1 MEQSTKKP
9 RSNYLGRFL
18 KPYWQLIIILIV
30 VVIAENGLNL
40 LIPKIVGN
48 SLDSFL
54 KNPDYNISTDLIF
67 LVFTL
72 VGILIFSLG
81 QVILSNYVSEKIARD
96 LRKSLSQ
103 KIATQSYNW
112 INNTGSS
119 ELLTNITSDVDS
131 VKNIISQGFVN
142 AFSAAVILIG
152 SVILLFNLNPSLTLI
167 AISVLPIVA
176 ITFGYVFKNVSK
188 FFRLAQENISRINN
202 VVNESIVGATLVRVL
217 NSQKWEENKFEK
229 VSQTSRNIG
238 YKIVNQFSMVIPI
251 VNLVSN
257 IATALILW
265 YGGNKV
271 ITGELSIG
279 QFSQFIN
286 YYNLLIMP
294 IFIISAVSNIISRSV
309 ISLGRIYTVLDSKKD
324 HKSELKDKAENT
336 VVKEIKGEVEFQN
349 IVLKYGQRT
358 ALKNVSFKIKPGTKN
373 AILGPTAA
381 GKTQIFSLLTSLVEP
396 DEGRILIDGIDLQD
410 FDKKSLFSQLGLVFQ
425 DSIIFNT
432 TLRENI
438 SFSEDFQKDKTKKNE
453 VDILLQKAIQTATL
467 EDLITSLPDGLETQI
482 SERGSNLSGGQKQR
496 LMLARS
502 LAINPKILLLDDFT
516 ARVDI
521 NTEKQILKN
530 LSQNYPDLTL
540 ISITQKIDPIKDY
553 DQIFL
558 FMEGELLASGKHDYL
573 LQNSL
578 EYEQIWES
586 QQSAE

>member
-1 MEQSTKKP
+1 
-9 RSNYLGRFL
+9 
-18 KPYWQLIIILIV
+18 
-30 VVIAENGLNL
+30 
-40 LIPKIVGN
+40 
-48 SLDSFL
+48 
-54 KNPDYNISTDLIF
+54 
-67 LVFTL
+67 
-72 VGILIFSLG
+72 
-81 QVILSNYVSEKIARD
+81 
-96 LRKSLSQ
+96 
-103 KIATQSYNW
+103 
-112 INNTGSS
+112 
-119 ELLTNITSDVDS
+119 
-131 VKNIISQGFVN
+131 
-142 AFSAAVILIG
+142 
-152 SVILLFNLNPSLTLI
+152 
-167 AISVLPIVA
+167 
-176 ITFGYVFKNVSK
+176 
-188 FFRLAQENISRINN
+188 
-202 VVNESIVGATLVRVL
+202 
-217 NSQKWEENKFEK
+217 
-229 VSQTSRNIG
+229 
-238 YKIVNQFSMVIPI
+238 
-251 VNLVSN
+251 
-257 IATALILW
+257 
-265 YGGNKV
+265 
-271 ITGELSIG
+271 
-279 QFSQFIN
+279 
-286 YYNLLIMP
+286 
-294 IFIISAVSNIISRSV
+294 V

>member
-1 MEQSTKKP
+1 
-9 RSNYLGRFL
+9 
-18 KPYWQLIIILIV
+18 
-30 VVIAENGLNL
+30 
-40 LIPKIVGN
+40 
-48 SLDSFL
+48 
-54 KNPDYNISTDLIF
+54 
-67 LVFTL
+67 
-72 VGILIFSLG
+72 
-81 QVILSNYVSEKIARD
+81 
-96 LRKSLSQ
+96 
-103 KIATQSYNW
+103 
-112 INNTGSS
+112 
-119 ELLTNITSDVDS
+119 
-131 VKNIISQGFVN
+131 
-142 AFSAAVILIG
+142 
-152 SVILLFNLNPSLTLI
+152 
-167 AISVLPIVA
+167 
-176 ITFGYVFKNVSK
+176 
-188 FFRLAQENISRINN
+188 
-202 VVNESIVGATLVRVL
+202 
-217 NSQKWEENKFEK
+217 
-229 VSQTSRNIG
+229 
-238 YKIVNQFSMVIPI
+238 
-251 VNLVSN
+251 
-257 IATALILW
+257 
-265 YGGNKV
+265 
-271 ITGELSIG
+271 
-279 QFSQFIN
+279 
-286 YYNLLIMP
+286 
-294 IFIISAVSNIISRSV
+294 
-309 ISLGRIYTVLDSKKD
+309 
-324 HKSELKDKAENT
+324 
-336 VVKEIKGEVEFQN
+336 
-349 IVLKYGQRT
+349 
-358 ALKNVSFKIKPGTKN
+358 
-373 AILGPTAA
+373 
-381 GKTQIFSLLTSLVEP
+381 
-396 DEGRILIDGIDLQD
+396 LIDGIDLQD